1 MRKIFIHKKMDT
13 VTLEVKTRDP
23 NVRASRLRRQK
34 LIPIE
39 YYGKG
44 VENKSLQADY
54 QGFRKVYL
62 ATGSNTIINFMVDGK
77 ENLNVLVQEVERDP
91 VTDFISHVDVINV
104 RMGEKLQTRIPLKFT
119 GTAPAVKELGGI
131 LMTNINEID
140 VKCLPKDL
148 IHNIE
153 VNIDSLVDYNS
164 YIRIKDLVVPDTI
177 AVLNDPEDVVATV
190 VAPKEEEEEEV
201 AEEVVEGAEGE
212 AVEGEE
218 GAREGEE
225 EKEGEGGA
233 SESAEKEEG
242 KRKEK

>member
-1 MRKIFIHKKMDT
+1 MDT
-13 VTLEVKTRDP
+13 VTLDVKTRDP
-23 NVRASRLRRQK
+23 DIKASRLRRQK

-54 QGFRKVYL
+54 QSFRKVYR
-62 ATGSNTIINFMVDGK
+62 ATGSNTIINFKIDGK
-77 ENLNVLVQEVERDP
+77 ENLNVLVQEVSRDP

-104 RMGEKLQTRIPLKFT
+104 RMGEKLQTKIPLKFV

-148 IHNIE
+148 IRGIE

-164 YIRIKDLVVPDTI
+164 YIRIKDLVLPDTI
-177 AVLNDPEDVVATV
+177 TVLNEPEDVVATV
-190 VAPKEEEEEEV
+190 VAPREEEEEEV
-201 AEEVVEGAEGE
+201 AEEIVEGAEGE

-218 GAREGEE
+218 GAVEGEE
-225 EKEGEGGA
+225 GKEGEGEVP
-233 SESAEKEEG
+233 ESAEKEGGKSEG
-242 KRKEK
+242 K